1 MFENIAVSFAIIIMK
16 KISVVI
22 PVYFN
27 EKSLP
32 HLFEKL
38 LWLES
43 ELLNKF
49 DLHLELIFVDDGSG
63 DNSLNE
69 LLNFKQ
75 SRPTTTIIKLT
86 RNFGGIHAVK
96 KGFQRVTG
104 DCFMML
110 AADLQDPPELILE
123 LASKWIDGS
132 KFIICE
138 RISREDSWGSKLLSL
153 IYYRVLR
160 LIVVKDYPIGGYDL
174 ALMDQAFLPFLQN
187 SSKSSFPPI
196 LAYWLGYKPEIIL
209 YHRNKR
215 LHGKSRWTFRKKIN
229 TFLDVMLGFSVT
241 PIRLISIFGFF
252 VSFSSFIYGLTVV
265 INTLLGSASQPGYAS
280 IAALITFLL
289 GLTIL
294 MLGVIGEY
302 LWRVFDEVN
311 KRPEAVIEEIW

>member
-1 MFENIAVSFAIIIMK
+1 MRKVSI
-16 KISVVI
+16 VI

-32 HLFEKL
+32 PLFEKL
-38 LWLES
+38 IWLES

-49 DLHLELIFVDDGSG
+49 ALELELIFVDDGSG
-63 DNSLNE
+63 DNSLKE
-69 LLNFKQ
+69 LLEFRRLNPKV
-75 SRPTTTIIKLT
+75 TVIKLT
-86 RNFGGIHAVK
+86 RNFGGIHAVR

-110 AADLQDPPELILE
+110 AADLQDPPDLVLE
-123 LASKWIDGS
+123 LASKWLDGS

-138 RISREDSWGSKLLSL
+138 RISREDSWVSKLLSL
-153 IYYRVLR
+153 VYYRILR

-174 ALMDQAFLPFLQN
+174 ALMDKDFLPFLQN

-209 YHRNKR
+209 YHRNRR
-215 LHGKSRWTFRKKIN
+215 LHGRSRWTLKKKIN

-241 PIRLISIFGFF
+241 PIRLISVFGFF
-252 VSFSSFIYGLTVV
+252 VSFLSFLYGSTVV
-265 INTLLGSASQPGYAS
+265 VNTLLGSTSQPGYAS

-294 MLGVIGEY
+294 MLGIIGEY

-311 KRPEAVIEEIW
+311 KRPDAVIEQIW